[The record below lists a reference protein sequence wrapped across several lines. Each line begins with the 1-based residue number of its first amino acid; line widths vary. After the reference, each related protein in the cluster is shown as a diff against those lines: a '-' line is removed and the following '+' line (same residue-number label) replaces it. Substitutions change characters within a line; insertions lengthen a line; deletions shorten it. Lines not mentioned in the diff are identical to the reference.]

1 MITGES
7 DLDLSSRGSEGSNKL
22 HKYEQEWQGITL
34 GGDFVGSSSNQSI
47 GGSNPP
53 IALIAGYS
61 TGARII

>member
-34 GGDFVGSSSNQSI
+34 GGDFVGSSSN
-47 GGSNPP
+47 PP